1 MSFNDAVCSV
11 NMADPHLGKLESS
24 HVASW
29 SNNIEMFE
37 NEPGLRG
44 DNPNF
49 LRSSSET
56 AELLQMAALNGTN
69 NFAIFLISK
78 DPSSTTVLA
87 NPDRC

>member
-29 SNNIEMFE
+29 SNNIEMSE

-44 DNPNF
+44 LSGGSPNF

-56 AELLQMAALNGTN
+56 AELLQMAALNGAN

-78 DPSSTTVLA
+78 E
-87 NPDRC
+87 